1 MAISKEKKIEIL
13 GNLKNA
19 IDSSGSMVF
28 VTFQGISG
36 NSTTDLRHVLRDKGV
51 SYTVAKKTL
60 TRRALSESP
69 FTGEMPDMPG
79 EFGLAYSDDL
89 ISPAREIYAFEKKN
103 PDNLKITG
111 GVFEGRFMNR
121 EEMLSIATIPDT
133 PVLRGMFVNIIN
145 SPIQGLVLALNALA
159 EKREQAA

>member
-19 IDSSGSMVF
+19 IDASESMVF

-51 SYTVAKKTL
+51 SYTVAKKSL
-60 TRRALSESP
+60 TKRALSESS

-79 EFGLAYSDDL
+79 EFGLAYGDDL
-89 ISPAREIYAFEKKN
+89 IAPAREIYAFEKKN

-159 EKREQAA
+159 EKREQTA